1 MAFDAG
7 TVERV
12 RDALDRLGE
21 RGSRERGVFGGRG
34 FLQGRSTFVIVWGE
48 GILAKMPADEYAAA
62 LARPGVSAFAPDGER
77 PMGTW
82 VVVPSDVIADDP
94 ELAEWVALGLRGIRE
109 GAVAKAPRAALN
121 RGKASKGKPDR
132 R

>member
-34 FLQGRSTFVIVWGE
+34 FLQGRSTFLIVWGD
-48 GILAKMPADEYAAA
+48 GIIARMPAGAYPGA
-62 LARPGVSAFAPDGER
+62 LERRGVTAFAPDGER

-82 VVVPSDVIADDP
+82 VVVEADVIADDP
-94 ELAEWVALGLRGIRE
+94 ELAEWVALSLRAIRE
-109 GAVAKAPRAALN
+109 GAVAKRPRAALK
-121 RGKASKGKPDR
+121 RGTRGKGKPDR

>member
-21 RGSRERGVFGGRG
+21 RGWREKHVFGGWG
-34 FLQGRSTFVIVWGE
+34 FLQGKSTFVIVWRE
-48 GILAKMPADEYAAA
+48 GILAKLPARAYAEA
-62 LARPGVSAFAPDGER
+62 LTRPGVSPFAPGGER

-82 VVVPSDVIADDP
+82 VVVNAEVIADDP
-94 ELAEWVALGLRGIRE
+94 DLADWVALGLQGVRE
-109 GAVAKAPRAALN
+109 GPAPKQKKPRA
-121 RGKASKGKPDR
+121 R
-132 R
+132 RR